1 MTDLQKMGDDV
12 VRSLSKAA
20 SENPLS
26 AALIGAGV
34 LWMMAGASRPALTP
48 LSRVAASI
56 GSAAA
61 DPLTA
66 VRNAAVEGVAAA
78 GEAATSATGAVQQAL
93 SEGGSVLTDVSN
105 DLHQRTS
112 AFANDARDSGGQMAS
127 GLKQTLSHLFEQQ
140 PLALAAV
147 GLAIG
152 AGIAAAIPTSDI
164 EQEIMGKS
172 SEDLA
177 SFVSDRTKEVKDA
190 VLNEAREQGLTPDAV
205 SEATQTIVEKAKL
218 VVTPGSDSAAQ
229 V

>member
-1 MTDLQKMGDDV
+1 
-12 VRSLSKAA
+12 
-20 SENPLS
+20 
-26 AALIGAGV
+26 
-34 LWMMAGASRPALTP
+34 MMAGATRPALTP

-61 DPLTA
+61 VPLTA
-66 VRNAAVEGVAAA
+66 VKNAAVEGFA
-78 GEAATSATGAVQQAL
+78 GEAATSATGAVQQAI
-93 SEGGSVLTDVSN
+93 SEGGSVLADVSN

-112 AFANDARDSGGQMAS
+112 AFANDARDSGGQIAS

-152 AGIAAAIPTSDI
+152 AGIAAAIPTSDV
-164 EQEIMGKS
+164 EHEIMGES

-205 SEATQTIVEKAKL
+205 SEAAQTIVEKAKL
-218 VVTPGSDSAAQ
+218 VVTPGRDNAAQ